1 MIARASIDWT
11 ARPCVA
17 PPSPSLRLGKAARAR
32 IGVAAWIA
40 TTALLVGAGWWAVAP
55 PQLGGSTSF
64 VVVDG
69 TSMLP
74 RLRGDDLVLLRASG
88 SYRVGDVVGYRSE
101 LLRRVVLHRIVAI
114 DHGRYTF
121 KGDNNGFVDPERPTR
136 DRLVGRMWFHV
147 PAGGRVVGML
157 RVPWIVGV
165 LAALLVL
172 ALGLGAGERAVTGVE
187 SQS

>member
-1 MIARASIDWT
+1 M
-11 ARPCVA
+11 
-17 PPSPSLRLGKAARAR
+17 
-32 IGVAAWIA
+32 
-40 TTALLVGAGWWAVAP
+40 AP

-74 RLRGDDLVLLRASG
+74 RLRGDDLVVLRASG
-88 SYRVGDVVGYRSE
+88 SYRVGDVVGYRSA
-101 LLRRVVLHRIVAI
+101 LLRRVVLHRIVGI

-121 KGDNNGFVDPERPTR
+121 KGDHNGFVDPERPTR
-136 DRLVGRMWFHV
+136 DRLVGRMWFHA
-147 PAGGRVVGML
+147 PGAGRFVGML

-172 ALGLGAGERAVTGVE
+172 ALGLGAGERAATGAE
-187 SQS
+187 SRS